1 MKYYVVEIINN
12 RLEYY
17 IHYNGNN
24 KGNIWMDLEHED
36 EYPIHAFNSYEEAKE
51 YYDNSE
57 DIYKASGT
65 DKIINENE
73 LIAYLL

>member
-1 MKYYVVEIINN
+1 
-12 RLEYY
+12 
-17 IHYNGNN
+17 
-24 KGNIWMDLEHED
+24 MDLEHED